1 MDPFPNM
8 KADRFLPPNEDSGDL
23 CTPALVIHLP
33 TVRQNIARVLDA
45 IGDPA
50 CWRPHIKTTK
60 LPEIWTMLLDAGIE
74 RFKCAT
80 TRELEALLGIAP
92 DTDILL
98 AHLPSRAA
106 LKRVGE
112 LAAAHPLARVSVL
125 VEDERGAAEL
135 PERVDAFVDVNPGMN
150 RTGIP
155 IEWSEQIMMTA
166 LACGDRLRGLHF
178 YDGHI
183 RDGSEDARRTRSHV
197 GYDELLQIDA
207 SLGGVDELITSGTT
221 TFIHALAHARLV
233 GTLRHSVSPGTVVF
247 HDSISQR
254 MPEISRLGLEP
265 AAAVLAHVVSR
276 PEEDIITLD
285 AGNKS
290 IALDA
295 GDPCCV
301 VLGHPRFVPLHP
313 SEEHLPIRI
322 LDEERPERGELF
334 VLIPEH
340 ICPTVNLAR
349 YALLLDEDS
358 TTVVPVSAAG
368 HDAPLPTATV

>member
-1 MDPFPNM
+1 MDIFPDTTP
-8 KADRFLPPNEDSGDL
+8 DRFIPPEEDRDDL
-23 CTPALVIHLP
+23 GTPALAIHGP
-33 TVRQNIARVLDA
+33 TVRANIVRILDA
-45 IGDPA
+45 VGDPA
-50 CWRPHIKTTK
+50 CWRPHLKTTK
-60 LPEIWTMLLDAGIE
+60 LPEIWSMLIDAGID

-80 TRELEALLGIAP
+80 TREMETLLSITP
-92 DTDILL
+92 DVDVLL
-98 AHLPSRAA
+98 AHNPSPAA

-112 LAAAHPLARVSVL
+112 LAASHPAARLSVL
-125 VEDERGAAEL
+125 VEDEQGAAEL
-135 PERVDAFVDVNPGMN
+135 PEGVGAFIDINSGMN

-155 IEWSEQIMMTA
+155 IGQQERIMMVA
-166 LACGDRLRGLHF
+166 LACGERMRGIHF

-183 RDGSEDARRTRSHV
+183 RDGSEDVRRDRAHA

-207 SLGGVDELITSGTT
+207 ILNGVDEIITSGTT
-221 TFIHALAHARLV
+221 TFVHALSHARLV
-233 GTLRHSVSPGTVVF
+233 ATLRHSVSPGTVVF
-247 HDSISQR
+247 HDALSQR
-254 MPEISRLGLEP
+254 MPEISRLALEP

-276 PEEDIITLD
+276 PTEEIFTLN

-290 IALDA
+290 IASDA

-313 SEEHLPIRI
+313 SEEHLPMRS
-322 LDEERPERGELF
+322 LDKELPERGELL

-349 YALLLDEDS
+349 YAILLEEGR
-358 TTVVPVSAAG
+358 TTVTRVVAAG